1 MTRNSSFALQG
12 STLKSSFPDLFLTYF
27 QNVSANHSSRC
38 CVLYSALFVTA
49 TLALSHVAA
58 PVAFVTALLLTS
70 VAALGRGTLGFL
82 VGPASLLEL

>member
-1 MTRNSSFALQG
+1 ML
-12 STLKSSFPDLFLTYF
+12 
-27 QNVSANHSSRC
+27 H
-38 CVLYSALFVTA
+38 SALFVTA